1 MAFGISQS
9 VRSRAVQVCTPSLFH
24 QATRSSRVKD
34 VCAQIEDALE
44 RKRRGEI
51 SQEDYDT
58 MKTRLKSQLPILTP
72 HATFRNGRRLNADA
86 IPSGLSIYDKDH
98 IPDPRG
104 YWEEKRKELRVK
116 NPTVLE
122 RILLVHVTPS
132 LEGLRLVF
140 IIPDGMDLAR
150 AQRWMSEQLEDAE
163 YDVCVKDLARPSF
176 IVPEDYILY
185 INEAE
190 LFKDRANLPQ
200 ISQMNTDSFS
210 GKMSHTDLTDGSSQ
224 AKNAPSQVNTKH
236 YTLNINKNDNRLSG
250 DGGNPALPAGT
261 AIQPAQP
268 GDSHDSDAHHLS
280 DTGEHQSN
288 SKEVKSEERRVV
300 GSEERR
306 VKSEESNGS
315 AAMSEQAEQSTAG
328 QAEQTEQSTAGQAEQ
343 AIKEDLNQGGLHRT
357 NDRNFRASE
366 SNDKL
371 AYLLPSAAENHLDNS
386 VASEKTGEGFDAP
399 PTLERSGTEHRGGAV
414 TSPSLLRSEGDWGSE
429 VEPSLA
435 KEGRGGLKTS
445 SEQGEE
451 SEERRE
457 KLEETS
463 SKDSTTQQAV
473 EGVRGEAFP
482 SEYDGIPYDDLVSK
496 LVELLGGEPQH
507 GSRNSFIFTLSCYLR
522 YLCDDNRDW
531 IKAVIPTFGE
541 EKSRAFAT
549 VDSAC
554 NRKQANRMPSIVR
567 KAVSLCQDEQAR
579 GRAANYD
586 TDDFGDIANPDSYFY
601 RIHEMPQKLPKLIKL
616 LISKT
621 PKIYQ
626 PAVAQAV
633 FPPLGAHLCDTRFR
647 YIDNVEHEATLM
659 NILCAPTGSGKESI
673 TQPINHIMADIRLR
687 DAEQRARERAWKDE
701 CNSKGANKDRRDR
714 PEGLVIQEVNI
725 DMTNPA
731 FVLRMK
737 EAENHFLYAKVNELN
752 LFDAL
757 KGKTNQHFRIME
769 LAFDLGNY
777 GQDRVGVQSVT
788 ETVKVR
794 FNWNACC
801 TPKKCR
807 DYFRRV
813 VTDGP
818 ISRISFATIE
828 RRPCGS
834 AMPIYG
840 TYDAAFDEELKPYID
855 NLLKARGLVDCPQA
869 LRLAKK
875 LVEENAEFARLS
887 QNYVFENLS
896 FRANVIA
903 YLKACVL
910 YVANGMKWEKAI
922 EDFIRWSERYD
933 LWCKL
938 KLFGQM
944 IYDADGEQEKVSRTA
959 PNGPKN
965 LLTLL
970 PEEFT
975 MEDYMKVRR
984 AEGFDNDDL
993 KRIKGALKQWVFRG
1007 YVVKIESA
1015 EDGAEDGKSCDGYSY
1030 SSIFRKLNF
1039 LKH

>member
-9 VRSRAVQVCTPSLFH
+9 VRSREVQVCTPELFH
-24 QATRSSRVKD
+24 QATKSSRVKD
-34 VCAQIEDALE
+34 VCAQIEDVLE

-51 SQEDYDT
+51 GQEDYDT

-98 IPDPRG
+98 IADPTG
-104 YWEEKRKELRVK
+104 WWKAKSEELRVK
-116 NPTVLE
+116 NPQVLA

-140 IIPDGMDLAR
+140 VMPEGMNLAE
-150 AQRWMSEQLEDAE
+150 AQKWMSQQLGDEE

-176 IVPEDYILY
+176 IVPEEYILF
-185 INEAE
+185 IDEARLFAEVETPSDADDAAPHANTHENTNHNTNENE
-190 LFKDRANLPQ
+190 
-200 ISQMNTDSFS
+200 
-210 GKMSHTDLTDGSSQ
+210 
-224 AKNAPSQVNTKH
+224 
-236 YTLNINKNDNRLSG
+236 NKTEKEHRPESDNS
-250 DGGNPALPAGT
+250 PAALPAGT
-261 AIQPAQP
+261 AVEYAQ
-268 GDSHDSDAHHLS
+268 SANHDRADDHHI
-280 DTGEHQSN
+280 G
-288 SKEVKSEERRVV
+288 
-300 GSEERR
+300 
-306 VKSEESNGS
+306 
-315 AAMSEQAEQSTAG
+315 
-328 QAEQTEQSTAGQAEQ
+328 
-343 AIKEDLNQGGLHRT
+343 
-357 NDRNFRASE
+357 
-366 SNDKL
+366 
-371 AYLLPSAAENHLDNS
+371 NHGVDQDH
-386 VASEKTGEGFDAP
+386 G
-399 PTLERSGTEHRGGAV
+399 
-414 TSPSLLRSEGDWGSE
+414 
-429 VEPSLA
+429 
-435 KEGRGGLKTS
+435 
-445 SEQGEE
+445 GEE
-451 SEERRE
+451 
-457 KLEETS
+457 K
-463 SKDSTTQQAV
+463 QQDFAQ
-473 EGVRGEAFP
+473 
-482 SEYDGIPYDDLVSK
+482 EYDGISYEAITSK

-522 YLCDDNRDW
+522 YLCDDNATW
-531 IKAVIPTFGE
+531 IKQVIPTFGE
-541 EKSRAFAT
+541 EKKRAFTT

-554 NRKQANRMPSIVR
+554 QRKQSHRMPMIVR
-567 KAVSLCQDEQAR
+567 KAISLCQQEQAR
-579 GRAANYD
+579 GKAEDYD
-586 TDDFGDIANPDSYFY
+586 ADEFGDILNPDSYFY
-601 RIHEMPQKLPKLIKL
+601 RIHEMPQKLPRLIRL
-616 LISKT
+616 LVSKT
-621 PKIYQ
+621 PAIYQ
-626 PAVAQAV
+626 PAVSQAV
-633 FPPLGAHLCDTRFR
+633 FPALASHLCDTRFR
-647 YIDNVEHEATLM
+647 YVDNVEHEATLM

-673 TQPINHIMADIRLR
+673 TQPINRIMADIRAR
-687 DAEQRARERAWKDE
+687 DAQQRERERAWKDE
-701 CNSKGANKDRRDR
+701 CNRKGSNKDKRER

-737 EAENHFLYAKVNELN
+737 EAERHFLYAKVNELN

-818 ISRISFATIE
+818 VSRISFATIE

-834 AMPIYG
+834 EIPVYG
-840 TYDAAFDEELKPYID
+840 SYDASFDEELKPYID

-869 LRLAKK
+869 LKLARK
-875 LVEENAEFARLS
+875 LMEENAEFARLS

-910 YVANGMKWEKAI
+910 YVANGMKWEKSI
-922 EDFIRWSERYD
+922 EDFVRWSERYD

-944 IYDADGEQEKVSRTA
+944 IYDADGEQDKVSRTA

-965 LLTLL
+965 LLSLL
-970 PEEFT
+970 PDEFT
-975 MEDYMKVRR
+975 MDDYVKVRR
-984 AEGFDNDDL
+984 AQGFDNDNAR
-993 KRIKGALKQWVFRG
+993 RIRDAIHQWVHRG
-1007 YVVKIESA
+1007 YVAKVE
-1015 EDGAEDGKSCDGYSY
+1015 GADTDTDSP
-1030 SSIFRKLNF
+1030 IFRKV
-1039 LKH
+1039 KG

>member
-9 VRSRAVQVCTPSLFH
+9 VRSREVQVCTPELFH
-24 QATRSSRVKD
+24 QAAGSSRVKD

-51 SQEDYDT
+51 GQEDYDT

-98 IPDPRG
+98 IPNPKG
-104 YWEEKRKELRVK
+104 YWEVKSEELSVK
-116 NPTVLE
+116 NPSALE

-140 IIPDGMDLAR
+140 TIPDGMDLAQ
-150 AQRWMSEQLEDAE
+150 AQKWMSQQLDDEE

-176 IVPEDYILY
+176 IVPEEYILF
-185 INEAE
+185 INESE
-190 LFKDRANLPQ
+190 LF
-200 ISQMNTDSFS
+200 
-210 GKMSHTDLTDGSSQ
+210 G
-224 AKNAPSQVNTKH
+224 
-236 YTLNINKNDNRLSG
+236 
-250 DGGNPALPAGT
+250 
-261 AIQPAQP
+261 
-268 GDSHDSDAHHLS
+268 
-280 DTGEHQSN
+280 
-288 SKEVKSEERRVV
+288 VKSEERRVKNSNV
-300 GSEERR
+300 SAPQLNNQHLIDNNQNNKGNDETNRLSGNGGNPAVSPGSPAEHAQPADTNH
-306 VKSEESNGS
+306 SDDNHIGDNG
-315 AAMSEQAEQSTAG
+315 G
-328 QAEQTEQSTAGQAEQ
+328 
-343 AIKEDLNQGGLHRT
+343 NQGNGGMET
-357 NDRNFRASE
+357 EKNF
-366 SNDKL
+366 
-371 AYLLPSAAENHLDNS
+371 PM
-386 VASEKTGEGFDAP
+386 
-399 PTLERSGTEHRGGAV
+399 
-414 TSPSLLRSEGDWGSE
+414 
-429 VEPSLA
+429 
-435 KEGRGGLKTS
+435 
-445 SEQGEE
+445 
-451 SEERRE
+451 
-457 KLEETS
+457 
-463 SKDSTTQQAV
+463 
-473 EGVRGEAFP
+473 
-482 SEYDGIPYDDLVSK
+482 EYDGIPYSSITSK

-531 IKAVIPTFGE
+531 IKAILPTFGE
-541 EKSRAFAT
+541 EQKRAFTT

-554 NRKQANRMPSIVR
+554 QRKQSHRMPMIVR
-567 KAVSLCQDEQAR
+567 KAISLCQEERAR
-579 GRAANYD
+579 GKAADYD
-586 TDDFGDIANPDSYFY
+586 ADEFGDILNPDSYFY
-601 RIHEMPQKLPKLIKL
+601 RIHEMPQKLPRLIRL
-616 LISKT
+616 LVSKT
-621 PKIYQ
+621 PAIYQ
-626 PAVAQAV
+626 PAVSQAV
-633 FPPLGAHLCDTRFR
+633 FPALASHLCDTRFR
-647 YIDNVEHEATLM
+647 YVDNVEHEATLM

-673 TQPINHIMADIRLR
+673 TQPINRIMADIRAR
-687 DAEQRARERAWKDE
+687 DAEQRERERAWKDE
-701 CNSKGANKDRRDR
+701 CNRKGSNKDKRER

-737 EAENHFLYAKVNELN
+737 EAERHFLYAKVNELN

-818 ISRISFATIE
+818 VSRISFATIE

-834 AMPIYG
+834 EIPVYG
-840 TYDAAFDEELKPYID
+840 SYDAAFDEELKPFID

-869 LRLAKK
+869 LRLARK
-875 LVEENAEFARLS
+875 LMEENAEFARLS

-910 YVANGMKWEKAI
+910 YVANGMKWEKPI
-922 EDFIRWSERYD
+922 EDFVRWSERYD

-944 IYDADGEQEKVSRTA
+944 IYDADGEQDKVSRTA

-965 LLTLL
+965 LLSLL
-970 PEEFT
+970 PDEFT
-975 MEDYMKVRR
+975 IDDYVKVRR
-984 AEGFDNDDL
+984 AQGFDNDNA
-993 KRIKGALKQWVFRG
+993 KRIRDAIHQWVHRG
-1007 YVVKIESA
+1007 YVAKVE
-1015 EDGAEDGKSCDGYSY
+1015 GADTDTDSP
-1030 SSIFRKLNF
+1030 IFRKVKF
-1039 LKH
+1039 LKG

>member
-1 MAFGISQS
+1 MTFGISQS
-9 VRSRAVQVCTPSLFH
+9 VRSREVQVCTPELFH
-24 QATRSSRVKD
+24 QAAGSSRVKD

-51 SQEDYDT
+51 GQEDYDT

-86 IPSGLSIYDKDH
+86 VPSGLSIYDKDH
-98 IPDPRG
+98 IADPTG
-104 YWEEKRKELRVK
+104 WWKAKSEELRVK
-116 NPTVLE
+116 NPQVLA

-140 IIPDGMDLAR
+140 VMPEGMNLAE
-150 AQRWMSEQLEDAE
+150 AQKWMSQQLGDEE

-176 IVPEDYILY
+176 IVPEDYILF
-185 INEAE
+185 IDEARLFAQVETPSEADDAVPHANTHENTNPNTNENPNE
-190 LFKDRANLPQ
+190 NENKTEKEHRPEG
-200 ISQMNTDSFS
+200 DS
-210 GKMSHTDLTDGSSQ
+210 G
-224 AKNAPSQVNTKH
+224 AA
-236 YTLNINKNDNRLSG
+236 
-250 DGGNPALPAGT
+250 ALPDSAAAEHAQSAGDDC
-261 AIQPAQP
+261 A
-268 GDSHDSDAHHLS
+268 DDHHL
-280 DTGEHQSN
+280 G
-288 SKEVKSEERRVV
+288 
-300 GSEERR
+300 
-306 VKSEESNGS
+306 
-315 AAMSEQAEQSTAG
+315 
-328 QAEQTEQSTAGQAEQ
+328 
-343 AIKEDLNQGGLHRT
+343 
-357 NDRNFRASE
+357 
-366 SNDKL
+366 
-371 AYLLPSAAENHLDNS
+371 NHGVDQDH
-386 VASEKTGEGFDAP
+386 G
-399 PTLERSGTEHRGGAV
+399 
-414 TSPSLLRSEGDWGSE
+414 
-429 VEPSLA
+429 
-435 KEGRGGLKTS
+435 
-445 SEQGEE
+445 GEE
-451 SEERRE
+451 KRQ
-457 KLEETS
+457 
-463 SKDSTTQQAV
+463 DFAQ
-473 EGVRGEAFP
+473 
-482 SEYDGIPYDDLVSK
+482 EYDGISYEAITSK

-522 YLCDDNRDW
+522 YLCDDNATW
-531 IKAVIPTFGE
+531 IKQVIPTFGE
-541 EKSRAFAT
+541 EKKRAFTT

-554 NRKQANRMPSIVR
+554 QRKQSHRMPMIVR
-567 KAVSLCQDEQAR
+567 KAISLCQEERAR
-579 GRAANYD
+579 GKAADYD
-586 TDDFGDIANPDSYFY
+586 ADEFGDILNPDSYFY
-601 RIHEMPQKLPKLIKL
+601 RIHEMPQKLPRLIRL
-616 LISKT
+616 LVSKT
-621 PKIYQ
+621 PAIYQ
-626 PAVAQAV
+626 PAVSQAV
-633 FPPLGAHLCDTRFR
+633 FPALASHLCDTRFR

-673 TQPINHIMADIRLR
+673 TQPINRIMADIRER
-687 DAEQRARERAWKDE
+687 DAQQRERERAWKDE
-701 CNSKGANKDRRDR
+701 CNRKGSNKDKRER

-737 EAENHFLYAKVNELN
+737 EAERHFLYAKVNELN

-818 ISRISFATIE
+818 VSRISFATIE

-834 AMPIYG
+834 EIPVYG
-840 TYDAAFDEELKPYID
+840 SYDAAFDEELKPYID

-869 LRLAKK
+869 LRLARK
-875 LVEENAEFARLS
+875 LMEENAEFARLS

-910 YVANGMKWEKAI
+910 YVANGMKWEKSI
-922 EDFIRWSERYD
+922 EDFVRWSERYD

-944 IYDADGEQEKVSRTA
+944 IYDADGEQDKVSRTA

-965 LLTLL
+965 LLSLL
-970 PEEFT
+970 PDEFT
-975 MEDYMKVRR
+975 VDDYVKVRR
-984 AEGFDNDDL
+984 AQGFDNDNAR
-993 KRIKGALKQWVFRG
+993 RIRDAIHQWVHRG
-1007 YVVKIESA
+1007 YVAKVE
-1015 EDGAEDGKSCDGYSY
+1015 GADTDTDSP
-1030 SSIFRKLNF
+1030 IFRKV
-1039 LKH
+1039 KG

>member
-9 VRSRAVQVCTPSLFH
+9 VRSREVQVCTPELFH
-24 QATRSSRVKD
+24 QAAGSSRVKD

-51 SQEDYDT
+51 GQEDYDT

-98 IPDPRG
+98 IPNPKG
-104 YWEEKRKELRVK
+104 YWEVKSEELRVK
-116 NPTVLE
+116 NPSALE

-140 IIPDGMDLAR
+140 TIPDGMDLAQ
-150 AQRWMSEQLEDAE
+150 AQKWMSQQLGDEE

-176 IVPEDYILY
+176 IVPEDYILF
-185 INEAE
+185 INEAR
-190 LFKDRANLPQ
+190 LFAEVETPSDADDAAPHANTHE
-200 ISQMNTDSFS
+200 NTNHNTNENENKTEKEHRPESDN
-210 GKMSHTDLTDGSSQ
+210 SS
-224 AKNAPSQVNTKH
+224 A
-236 YTLNINKNDNRLSG
+236 
-250 DGGNPALPAGT
+250 ALPAGT
-261 AIQPAQP
+261 AAEHAQ
-268 GDSHDSDAHHLS
+268 SANHDCADDHHIGNHGV
-280 DTGEHQSN
+280 DQDHGG
-288 SKEVKSEERRVV
+288 EERRQDF
-300 GSEERR
+300 
-306 VKSEESNGS
+306 
-315 AAMSEQAEQSTAG
+315 AQ
-328 QAEQTEQSTAGQAEQ
+328 
-343 AIKEDLNQGGLHRT
+343 
-357 NDRNFRASE
+357 
-366 SNDKL
+366 
-371 AYLLPSAAENHLDNS
+371 
-386 VASEKTGEGFDAP
+386 
-399 PTLERSGTEHRGGAV
+399 
-414 TSPSLLRSEGDWGSE
+414 
-429 VEPSLA
+429 
-435 KEGRGGLKTS
+435 
-445 SEQGEE
+445 
-451 SEERRE
+451 
-457 KLEETS
+457 
-463 SKDSTTQQAV
+463 
-473 EGVRGEAFP
+473 
-482 SEYDGIPYDDLVSK
+482 EYDGIPYEAITSK

-522 YLCDDNRDW
+522 YLCDDNATW
-531 IKAVIPTFGE
+531 IKQVIPTFGE
-541 EKSRAFAT
+541 EQKRAFTT

-554 NRKQANRMPSIVR
+554 QRKQSHRMPMIVR
-567 KAVSLCQDEQAR
+567 KAISLCQQEQAR
-579 GRAANYD
+579 GKAEDYD
-586 TDDFGDIANPDSYFY
+586 ADEFGDILNPDSYFY
-601 RIHEMPQKLPKLIKL
+601 RIHEMPQKLPRLIRL
-616 LISKT
+616 LVSKT
-621 PKIYQ
+621 PAIYQ
-626 PAVAQAV
+626 PAVSQAV
-633 FPPLGAHLCDTRFR
+633 FPALASHLCDTRFR
-647 YIDNVEHEATLM
+647 YVDNVEHEATLM

-673 TQPINHIMADIRLR
+673 TQPINRIMADIRAR
-687 DAEQRARERAWKDE
+687 DAQQRERERAWKDE
-701 CNSKGANKDRRDR
+701 CNRKGSNKDKRER

-737 EAENHFLYAKVNELN
+737 EAERHFLYAKVNELN

-818 ISRISFATIE
+818 VSRISFATIE

-834 AMPIYG
+834 EIPVYG
-840 TYDAAFDEELKPYID
+840 TYDAAFDEELKPFID

-869 LRLAKK
+869 LRLARK
-875 LVEENAEFARLS
+875 LMEENAEFARLS

-910 YVANGMKWEKAI
+910 YVANGMKWEKPI
-922 EDFIRWSERYD
+922 EDFVRWSERND

-944 IYDADGEQEKVSRTA
+944 IYDADGEQDKMSRTA

-965 LLTLL
+965 LLSLL
-970 PEEFT
+970 PDEFT
-975 MEDYMKVRR
+975 VDDYVKVRR
-984 AEGFDNDDL
+984 AQGFDNDNA
-993 KRIKGALKQWVFRG
+993 KRIRDAIHQWVHRG
-1007 YVVKIESA
+1007 YVAKVE
-1015 EDGAEDGKSCDGYSY
+1015 GADADTDSP
-1030 SSIFRKLNF
+1030 IFRKV
-1039 LKH
+1039 KG

>member
-9 VRSRAVQVCTPSLFH
+9 VRSREVQVCTPELFH
-24 QATRSSRVKD
+24 QATKSSRVKD

-51 SQEDYDT
+51 GQEDYDT

-98 IPDPRG
+98 IADPTG
-104 YWEEKRKELRVK
+104 WWKAKSEELRVK
-116 NPTVLE
+116 NPQVLA

-140 IIPDGMDLAR
+140 VMPEGMNLAE
-150 AQRWMSEQLEDAE
+150 AQKWMSLQLGDEE

-176 IVPEDYILY
+176 IVPEEYILF
-185 INEAE
+185 IDEAR
-190 LFKDRANLPQ
+190 LFAPLR
-200 ISQMNTDSFS
+200 SSS
-210 GKMSHTDLTDGSSQ
+210 GMDERGSNGDAASQ
-224 AKNAPSQVNTKH
+224 ANTSV
-236 YTLNINKNDNRLSG
+236 NINPNPKLNEHESEHDPKPQVSTNQEHRPESDNS
-250 DGGNPALPAGT
+250 PAALPAGT
-261 AIQPAQP
+261 AVEYAQ
-268 GDSHDSDAHHLS
+268 SANHDRADDHHL
-280 DTGEHQSN
+280 G
-288 SKEVKSEERRVV
+288 
-300 GSEERR
+300 
-306 VKSEESNGS
+306 
-315 AAMSEQAEQSTAG
+315 
-328 QAEQTEQSTAGQAEQ
+328 
-343 AIKEDLNQGGLHRT
+343 
-357 NDRNFRASE
+357 
-366 SNDKL
+366 
-371 AYLLPSAAENHLDNS
+371 NHGVDQDH
-386 VASEKTGEGFDAP
+386 G
-399 PTLERSGTEHRGGAV
+399 
-414 TSPSLLRSEGDWGSE
+414 
-429 VEPSLA
+429 
-435 KEGRGGLKTS
+435 
-445 SEQGEE
+445 GEE
-451 SEERRE
+451 
-457 KLEETS
+457 K
-463 SKDSTTQQAV
+463 QQDFAQ
-473 EGVRGEAFP
+473 
-482 SEYDGIPYDDLVSK
+482 EYDGISYEAITSK

-522 YLCDDNRDW
+522 YLCDDNATW
-531 IKAVIPTFGE
+531 IKQVIPTFGE
-541 EKSRAFAT
+541 EKKRAFTT

-554 NRKQANRMPSIVR
+554 QRKQSHRMPMIVR
-567 KAVSLCQDEQAR
+567 KAISLCQQEQAR
-579 GRAANYD
+579 GKAADYD
-586 TDDFGDIANPDSYFY
+586 ADEFGDIQNPDSYFY
-601 RIHEMPQKLPKLIKL
+601 RIHEMPQKLPRLIRL
-616 LISKT
+616 LVSKT
-621 PKIYQ
+621 PAIYQ
-626 PAVAQAV
+626 PAVSQAV
-633 FPPLGAHLCDTRFR
+633 FPALASHLCDTRFR

-673 TQPINHIMADIRLR
+673 TQPINRIMADIRAR
-687 DAEQRARERAWKDE
+687 DAEQRERERAWKDE
-701 CNSKGANKDRRDR
+701 CNRKGSNKDKRER

-737 EAENHFLYAKVNELN
+737 EAERHFLYAKVNELN

-818 ISRISFATIE
+818 VSRISFATIE

-834 AMPIYG
+834 EIPVYG
-840 TYDAAFDEELKPYID
+840 SYDAAFDEELKPYID

-869 LRLAKK
+869 LRLARK
-875 LVEENAEFARLS
+875 LMEENAEFARLS

-910 YVANGMKWEKAI
+910 YVANGMKWEKSI
-922 EDFIRWSERYD
+922 EDFVRWSERYD

-944 IYDADGEQEKVSRTA
+944 IYDADVEQDKVSRTA

-965 LLTLL
+965 LLSLL
-970 PEEFT
+970 PDEFT
-975 MEDYMKVRR
+975 MDDYVKVRR
-984 AEGFDNDDL
+984 AQGFDNDSAR
-993 KRIKGALKQWVFRG
+993 RIRDAIHQWVHRG
-1007 YVVKIESA
+1007 YVAKVE
-1015 EDGAEDGKSCDGYSY
+1015 GADTDTDSP
-1030 SSIFRKLNF
+1030 IFRKV
-1039 LKH
+1039 KG

>member
-9 VRSRAVQVCTPSLFH
+9 VRSREVQVCTPELFH
-24 QATRSSRVKD
+24 QAAGSSRVKD

-51 SQEDYDT
+51 GQEDYDT

-98 IPDPRG
+98 IPNPKG
-104 YWEEKRKELRVK
+104 YWEVKSEELRVK
-116 NPTVLE
+116 NPQVLA

-140 IIPDGMDLAR
+140 TIPDGMDLAQ
-150 AQRWMSEQLEDAE
+150 AQKWMSQQLGDEE

-176 IVPEDYILY
+176 IVPEEYILF
-185 INEAE
+185 INESE
-190 LFKDRANLPQ
+190 LFGVKSEELRVKNSNVSAPQ
-200 ISQMNTDSFS
+200 
-210 GKMSHTDLTDGSSQ
+210 
-224 AKNAPSQVNTKH
+224 
-236 YTLNINKNDNRLSG
+236 LNNQHLIDNNQNNKGNDETNRLSG
-250 DGGNPALPAGT
+250 NGGNPAVSPGSPAEH
-261 AIQPAQP
+261 AQPADTNHSDDNHI
-268 GDSHDSDAHHLS
+268 GD
-280 DTGEHQSN
+280 
-288 SKEVKSEERRVV
+288 
-300 GSEERR
+300 
-306 VKSEESNGS
+306 NG
-315 AAMSEQAEQSTAG
+315 G
-328 QAEQTEQSTAGQAEQ
+328 
-343 AIKEDLNQGGLHRT
+343 NQGNGGMET
-357 NDRNFRASE
+357 GKNF
-366 SNDKL
+366 
-371 AYLLPSAAENHLDNS
+371 PM
-386 VASEKTGEGFDAP
+386 
-399 PTLERSGTEHRGGAV
+399 
-414 TSPSLLRSEGDWGSE
+414 
-429 VEPSLA
+429 
-435 KEGRGGLKTS
+435 
-445 SEQGEE
+445 
-451 SEERRE
+451 
-457 KLEETS
+457 
-463 SKDSTTQQAV
+463 
-473 EGVRGEAFP
+473 
-482 SEYDGIPYDDLVSK
+482 EYDGIPYSSITSK

-531 IKAVIPTFGE
+531 IKAILPTFGE
-541 EKSRAFAT
+541 EKKRAFTT

-554 NRKQANRMPSIVR
+554 QRKQSHRMPMIVR
-567 KAVSLCQDEQAR
+567 KAISLCQQEQAR
-579 GRAANYD
+579 GKAADYD
-586 TDDFGDIANPDSYFY
+586 ADEFGDILNPDSYFY
-601 RIHEMPQKLPKLIKL
+601 RIHEMPQKLPRLIRL
-616 LISKT
+616 LVSKT
-621 PKIYQ
+621 PVIYQ
-626 PAVAQAV
+626 PAVSQAV
-633 FPPLGAHLCDTRFR
+633 FPALASHLCDTRFR
-647 YIDNVEHEATLM
+647 YVDNVEHEATLM

-673 TQPINHIMADIRLR
+673 TQPINRIIADIRER
-687 DAEQRARERAWKDE
+687 DAQQRERERAWKDE
-701 CNSKGANKDRRDR
+701 CNRKGSNKDKRER

-737 EAENHFLYAKVNELN
+737 EAERHFLYAKVNELN

-818 ISRISFATIE
+818 VSRISFATIE

-834 AMPIYG
+834 EIPVYG
-840 TYDAAFDEELKPYID
+840 SYDASFDEELKPYID

-869 LRLAKK
+869 LKLARK
-875 LVEENAEFARLS
+875 LMEENAEFARLS

-910 YVANGMKWEKAI
+910 YVANGMKWEKSI
-922 EDFIRWSERYD
+922 EDFVRWSERYD

-944 IYDADGEQEKVSRTA
+944 IYDADGEQDKVSRTA

-965 LLTLL
+965 LLSLL
-970 PEEFT
+970 PDEFT
-975 MEDYMKVRR
+975 MDDYVKVRR
-984 AEGFDNDDL
+984 AQGFDNDNA
-993 KRIKGALKQWVFRG
+993 KRIRDAIHQWVHRG
-1007 YVVKIESA
+1007 YVAKVE
-1015 EDGAEDGKSCDGYSY
+1015 GADTDTDSP
-1030 SSIFRKLNF
+1030 IFRKV
-1039 LKH
+1039 KG

>member
-1 MAFGISQS
+1 MTFGISQS
-9 VRSRAVQVCTPSLFH
+9 VRSREVQVCTPELFH
-24 QATRSSRVKD
+24 QATKSSRVKD

-51 SQEDYDT
+51 GQEDYDT

-98 IPDPRG
+98 IADPRG
-104 YWEEKRKELRVK
+104 WWKAKSEELRVK
-116 NPTVLE
+116 NPQVLA

-140 IIPDGMDLAR
+140 VMPEGLNLAE
-150 AQRWMSEQLEDAE
+150 AQKWMSQQLGDEE

-176 IVPEDYILY
+176 IVPEEYILF
-185 INEAE
+185 IDEARLFAEVETPSDADDAAPHANTHENTNHNTNENPNE
-190 LFKDRANLPQ
+190 NENKTEKEHRPESDN
-200 ISQMNTDSFS
+200 
-210 GKMSHTDLTDGSSQ
+210 SS
-224 AKNAPSQVNTKH
+224 A
-236 YTLNINKNDNRLSG
+236 
-250 DGGNPALPAGT
+250 ALPAG
-261 AIQPAQP
+261 PAVEYAQ
-268 GDSHDSDAHHLS
+268 SANHDRADDHHL
-280 DTGEHQSN
+280 G
-288 SKEVKSEERRVV
+288 
-300 GSEERR
+300 
-306 VKSEESNGS
+306 
-315 AAMSEQAEQSTAG
+315 
-328 QAEQTEQSTAGQAEQ
+328 
-343 AIKEDLNQGGLHRT
+343 
-357 NDRNFRASE
+357 
-366 SNDKL
+366 
-371 AYLLPSAAENHLDNS
+371 NHGVDQDH
-386 VASEKTGEGFDAP
+386 G
-399 PTLERSGTEHRGGAV
+399 
-414 TSPSLLRSEGDWGSE
+414 
-429 VEPSLA
+429 
-435 KEGRGGLKTS
+435 
-445 SEQGEE
+445 GEE
-451 SEERRE
+451 
-457 KLEETS
+457 K
-463 SKDSTTQQAV
+463 QQDFAQ
-473 EGVRGEAFP
+473 
-482 SEYDGIPYDDLVSK
+482 EYDGIAYSTITSK

-522 YLCDDNRDW
+522 YLCDDNATW
-531 IKAVIPTFGE
+531 IKQVIPTFGE
-541 EKSRAFAT
+541 EKKRAFTT

-554 NRKQANRMPSIVR
+554 QRKQSHRMPMIVR
-567 KAVSLCQDEQAR
+567 KAISLCQQEQAR
-579 GRAANYD
+579 GKAEDYD
-586 TDDFGDIANPDSYFY
+586 ADEFGDILNPDSYFY
-601 RIHEMPQKLPKLIKL
+601 RIHEMPQKLPRLIRL
-616 LISKT
+616 LVSKT
-621 PKIYQ
+621 PAIYQ
-626 PAVAQAV
+626 PAVSQAV
-633 FPPLGAHLCDTRFR
+633 FPALASHLCDTRFR

-673 TQPINHIMADIRLR
+673 TQPINRIMADIRAR
-687 DAEQRARERAWKDE
+687 DAQQRERERAWKDE
-701 CNSKGANKDRRDR
+701 CNRKGSNKDKRER

-737 EAENHFLYAKVNELN
+737 EAERHFLYAKVNELN

-818 ISRISFATIE
+818 VSRISFATIE

-834 AMPIYG
+834 EIPVYG
-840 TYDAAFDEELKPYID
+840 SYDASFDEELKPYID

-869 LRLAKK
+869 LKLARK
-875 LVEENAEFARLS
+875 LMEENAEFARLS

-910 YVANGMKWEKAI
+910 YVANGMKWEKSI
-922 EDFIRWSERYD
+922 EDFVRWSERYD

-944 IYDADGEQEKVSRTA
+944 IYDADGEQDKVSRTA

-965 LLTLL
+965 LLSLL
-970 PEEFT
+970 PDEFT
-975 MEDYMKVRR
+975 MDDYVKVRR
-984 AEGFDNDDL
+984 AQGFDNDNAR
-993 KRIKGALKQWVFRG
+993 RIRDAIHQWVHRG
-1007 YVVKIESA
+1007 YVAKVE
-1015 EDGAEDGKSCDGYSY
+1015 GADTDTDSP
-1030 SSIFRKLNF
+1030 IFRKVKF
-1039 LKH
+1039 LKG

>member
-9 VRSRAVQVCTPSLFH
+9 VRSREVQVCTPELFH
-24 QATRSSRVKD
+24 QATKSSRVKD

-51 SQEDYDT
+51 GQEDYDT

-98 IPDPRG
+98 IADPTG
-104 YWEEKRKELRVK
+104 WWKAKSEELRVK
-116 NPTVLE
+116 NPQVLA

-140 IIPDGMDLAR
+140 VMPEGMNLAE
-150 AQRWMSEQLEDAE
+150 AQKWMSQQLGDEE

-176 IVPEDYILY
+176 IVPEDYILF
-185 INEAE
+185 IDEARLFAEVETPSDADDAAPHANTHENTNHNTNENPNE
-190 LFKDRANLPQ
+190 NENKTEKEHRPESDN
-200 ISQMNTDSFS
+200 
-210 GKMSHTDLTDGSSQ
+210 SS
-224 AKNAPSQVNTKH
+224 A
-236 YTLNINKNDNRLSG
+236 
-250 DGGNPALPAGT
+250 ALPAG
-261 AIQPAQP
+261 PAVEYAQ
-268 GDSHDSDAHHLS
+268 SANHDRADDHHI
-280 DTGEHQSN
+280 G
-288 SKEVKSEERRVV
+288 
-300 GSEERR
+300 
-306 VKSEESNGS
+306 
-315 AAMSEQAEQSTAG
+315 
-328 QAEQTEQSTAGQAEQ
+328 
-343 AIKEDLNQGGLHRT
+343 
-357 NDRNFRASE
+357 
-366 SNDKL
+366 
-371 AYLLPSAAENHLDNS
+371 NHGVDQDH
-386 VASEKTGEGFDAP
+386 G
-399 PTLERSGTEHRGGAV
+399 
-414 TSPSLLRSEGDWGSE
+414 
-429 VEPSLA
+429 
-435 KEGRGGLKTS
+435 
-445 SEQGEE
+445 GEE
-451 SEERRE
+451 
-457 KLEETS
+457 K
-463 SKDSTTQQAV
+463 QQDFAQ
-473 EGVRGEAFP
+473 
-482 SEYDGIPYDDLVSK
+482 EYDGISYEAITSK

-522 YLCDDNRDW
+522 YLCDDNATW
-531 IKAVIPTFGE
+531 IKQVIPTFGE
-541 EKSRAFAT
+541 EKKRAFTT

-554 NRKQANRMPSIVR
+554 QRKQSHRMPMIVR
-567 KAVSLCQDEQAR
+567 KAISLCQEERAR
-579 GRAANYD
+579 GKAADYD
-586 TDDFGDIANPDSYFY
+586 ADEFGDILNPDSYFY
-601 RIHEMPQKLPKLIKL
+601 RIHEMPQKLPRLIRL
-616 LISKT
+616 LVSKT
-621 PKIYQ
+621 PAIYQ
-626 PAVAQAV
+626 PAVSQAV
-633 FPPLGAHLCDTRFR
+633 FPALASHLCDTRFR

-673 TQPINHIMADIRLR
+673 TQPINRIMADIRAR
-687 DAEQRARERAWKDE
+687 DAQQRERERAWKDE
-701 CNSKGANKDRRDR
+701 CNRKGSNKDKRER

-737 EAENHFLYAKVNELN
+737 EAERHFLYAKVNELN

-818 ISRISFATIE
+818 VSRISFATIE

-834 AMPIYG
+834 EIPVYG
-840 TYDAAFDEELKPYID
+840 SYDAAFDEELKPYID

-869 LRLAKK
+869 LRLARK
-875 LVEENAEFARLS
+875 LMEENAEFARLS

-910 YVANGMKWEKAI
+910 YVANGMKWEKSI
-922 EDFIRWSERYD
+922 EDFVRWSERYD

-944 IYDADGEQEKVSRTA
+944 IYDADGEQDKVSRTA

-965 LLTLL
+965 LLSLL
-970 PEEFT
+970 PDEFT
-975 MEDYMKVRR
+975 MDDYVKVRR
-984 AEGFDNDDL
+984 AQGFDNDNAR
-993 KRIKGALKQWVFRG
+993 RIRDAIHQWVHRG
-1007 YVVKIESA
+1007 YVAKVE
-1015 EDGAEDGKSCDGYSY
+1015 GADTDTDSP
-1030 SSIFRKLNF
+1030 IFRKVKF
-1039 LKH
+1039 LKG

>member
-9 VRSRAVQVCTPSLFH
+9 VRSREVQVCTPELFH
-24 QATRSSRVKD
+24 QATKSSRVKD

-51 SQEDYDT
+51 GQEDYDT

-98 IPDPRG
+98 IPNPKG
-104 YWEEKRKELRVK
+104 YWEVKSEELRVK
-116 NPTVLE
+116 NPQVLA

-140 IIPDGMDLAR
+140 VMPEGMNLAE
-150 AQRWMSEQLEDAE
+150 AQKWMSQQLGDEE

-176 IVPEDYILY
+176 IVPEEYILF
-185 INEAE
+185 IDEAR
-190 LFKDRANLPQ
+190 LFAPLL
-200 ISQMNTDSFS
+200 SSS
-210 GKMSHTDLTDGSSQ
+210 GMEERSSNGDAASQ
-224 AKNAPSQVNTKH
+224 ANTSV
-236 YTLNINKNDNRLSG
+236 NINPNPKLNEHESEHDPKPQVSTNQEHRPESDNSSA
-250 DGGNPALPAGT
+250 ALPAG
-261 AIQPAQP
+261 PAVEHAQ
-268 GDSHDSDAHHLS
+268 SANHDCADDHHL
-280 DTGEHQSN
+280 G
-288 SKEVKSEERRVV
+288 
-300 GSEERR
+300 
-306 VKSEESNGS
+306 
-315 AAMSEQAEQSTAG
+315 
-328 QAEQTEQSTAGQAEQ
+328 
-343 AIKEDLNQGGLHRT
+343 
-357 NDRNFRASE
+357 
-366 SNDKL
+366 
-371 AYLLPSAAENHLDNS
+371 NHGVDQDH
-386 VASEKTGEGFDAP
+386 G
-399 PTLERSGTEHRGGAV
+399 
-414 TSPSLLRSEGDWGSE
+414 
-429 VEPSLA
+429 
-435 KEGRGGLKTS
+435 
-445 SEQGEE
+445 GEE
-451 SEERRE
+451 
-457 KLEETS
+457 K
-463 SKDSTTQQAV
+463 QQDFAQ
-473 EGVRGEAFP
+473 
-482 SEYDGIPYDDLVSK
+482 EYDGISYEAITSK

-522 YLCDDNRDW
+522 YLCDDNATW
-531 IKAVIPTFGE
+531 IKQVIPTFGE
-541 EKSRAFAT
+541 EKKRAFTT

-554 NRKQANRMPSIVR
+554 QRKQSHRMPMIVR
-567 KAVSLCQDEQAR
+567 KAISLCQQELAR
-579 GRAANYD
+579 GKAEDYD
-586 TDDFGDIANPDSYFY
+586 ADEFGDILNPDSYFY
-601 RIHEMPQKLPKLIKL
+601 RIHEMPQKLPRLIRL
-616 LISKT
+616 LVSKT
-621 PKIYQ
+621 PAIYQ
-626 PAVAQAV
+626 PAVSQAV
-633 FPPLGAHLCDTRFR
+633 FPALASHLCDTRFR
-647 YIDNVEHEATLM
+647 YVDNVEHEATLM

-673 TQPINHIMADIRLR
+673 TQPINRIMADIRAR
-687 DAEQRARERAWKDE
+687 DAQQRERERAWKDE
-701 CNSKGANKDRRDR
+701 CNRKGSNKDKRER

-737 EAENHFLYAKVNELN
+737 EAERHFLYAKVNELN

-818 ISRISFATIE
+818 VSRISFATIE

-834 AMPIYG
+834 EIPVYG
-840 TYDAAFDEELKPYID
+840 TYDAAFDEELKPFID

-869 LRLAKK
+869 LRLARK
-875 LVEENAEFARLS
+875 LMEENAEFARLS

-910 YVANGMKWEKAI
+910 YVANGMKWEKSI
-922 EDFIRWSERYD
+922 EDFVRWSERYD

-944 IYDADGEQEKVSRTA
+944 IYDADGEQDKVSRTA

-965 LLTLL
+965 LLSLL
-970 PEEFT
+970 PDEFT
-975 MEDYMKVRR
+975 MDDYVKVRR
-984 AEGFDNDDL
+984 AQGFDNDNAR
-993 KRIKGALKQWVFRG
+993 RIRDAIHQWVHRG
-1007 YVVKIESA
+1007 YVAKVE
-1015 EDGAEDGKSCDGYSY
+1015 GADTDTDSP
-1030 SSIFRKLNF
+1030 IFRKVKF
-1039 LKH
+1039 LKG

>member
-9 VRSRAVQVCTPSLFH
+9 VRSREVQVCTPELFH
-24 QATRSSRVKD
+24 QATKSSRVKD

-51 SQEDYDT
+51 GQEDYDT
-58 MKTRLKSQLPILTP
+58 IKTRLKSQLPILTP

-98 IPDPRG
+98 IADPTG
-104 YWEEKRKELRVK
+104 WWKAKSEELRVK
-116 NPTVLE
+116 NPQVLA

-140 IIPDGMDLAR
+140 VMPEGMNLAE
-150 AQRWMSEQLEDAE
+150 AQKWMSQQLGDEE

-176 IVPEDYILY
+176 IVPEEYILF
-185 INEAE
+185 IDEAR
-190 LFKDRANLPQ
+190 LFAPLL
-200 ISQMNTDSFS
+200 SSS
-210 GKMSHTDLTDGSSQ
+210 GMEERSSNGDAASQ
-224 AKNAPSQVNTKH
+224 ANTSV
-236 YTLNINKNDNRLSG
+236 NINPNPKLNEHESEHDPKPQVSTNQEHRPESDNSSA
-250 DGGNPALPAGT
+250 ALPAG
-261 AIQPAQP
+261 PAVEHAQ
-268 GDSHDSDAHHLS
+268 SANHDCADDHHLGNHGV
-280 DTGEHQSN
+280 DQDHGG
-288 SKEVKSEERRVV
+288 EERRQDF
-300 GSEERR
+300 
-306 VKSEESNGS
+306 
-315 AAMSEQAEQSTAG
+315 AQ
-328 QAEQTEQSTAGQAEQ
+328 
-343 AIKEDLNQGGLHRT
+343 
-357 NDRNFRASE
+357 
-366 SNDKL
+366 
-371 AYLLPSAAENHLDNS
+371 
-386 VASEKTGEGFDAP
+386 
-399 PTLERSGTEHRGGAV
+399 
-414 TSPSLLRSEGDWGSE
+414 
-429 VEPSLA
+429 
-435 KEGRGGLKTS
+435 
-445 SEQGEE
+445 
-451 SEERRE
+451 
-457 KLEETS
+457 
-463 SKDSTTQQAV
+463 
-473 EGVRGEAFP
+473 
-482 SEYDGIPYDDLVSK
+482 EYDGIPYEAITSK

-522 YLCDDNRDW
+522 YLCDDNATW
-531 IKAVIPTFGE
+531 IKQVIPTFGE
-541 EKSRAFAT
+541 EKKRAFTT

-554 NRKQANRMPSIVR
+554 QRKQSHRMPMIVR
-567 KAVSLCQDEQAR
+567 KAISLCQQEQAR
-579 GRAANYD
+579 GKAADYD
-586 TDDFGDIANPDSYFY
+586 ADEFGDILNPDSYFY
-601 RIHEMPQKLPKLIKL
+601 RIHEMPQKLPRLIRL
-616 LISKT
+616 LVSKT
-621 PKIYQ
+621 PAIYQ
-626 PAVAQAV
+626 PAVSQAV
-633 FPPLGAHLCDTRFR
+633 FPALASHLCDTRFR

-673 TQPINHIMADIRLR
+673 TQPINRIMADIRAR
-687 DAEQRARERAWKDE
+687 DAQQRERERAWKDE
-701 CNSKGANKDRRDR
+701 CNRKGSNKDKRER

-737 EAENHFLYAKVNELN
+737 EAERHFLYAKVNELN

-818 ISRISFATIE
+818 VSRISFATIE

-834 AMPIYG
+834 EIPVYG
-840 TYDAAFDEELKPYID
+840 SYDASFDEELKPYID

-869 LRLAKK
+869 LKLARK
-875 LVEENAEFARLS
+875 LMEENAEFARLS

-910 YVANGMKWEKAI
+910 YVANGMKWEKSI
-922 EDFIRWSERYD
+922 EDFVRWSERYD

-944 IYDADGEQEKVSRTA
+944 IYDADGEQDKVSRTA

-965 LLTLL
+965 LLSLL
-970 PEEFT
+970 PDEFT
-975 MEDYMKVRR
+975 MDDYVKVRR
-984 AEGFDNDDL
+984 AQGFDNDNAR
-993 KRIKGALKQWVFRG
+993 RIRDAIHQWVHRG
-1007 YVVKIESA
+1007 YVAKVE
-1015 EDGAEDGKSCDGYSY
+1015 GADTDTDSP
-1030 SSIFRKLNF
+1030 IFRKV
-1039 LKH
+1039 KG

>member
-9 VRSRAVQVCTPSLFH
+9 VRSREVQVCTPELFH
-24 QATRSSRVKD
+24 QATKSSRVKD

-51 SQEDYDT
+51 GQEDYDT

-98 IPDPRG
+98 IADPTG
-104 YWEEKRKELRVK
+104 WWKAKSEELRVK
-116 NPTVLE
+116 NPQVLA

-140 IIPDGMDLAR
+140 VMPEDMNLAE
-150 AQRWMSEQLEDAE
+150 AQKWMSQQLGDEE

-176 IVPEDYILY
+176 IVPEDYILF
-185 INEAE
+185 IDEARLFAEVETPSDADDAAPHANTHENTNHNTNENE
-190 LFKDRANLPQ
+190 NKTEKEHRPEGDN
-200 ISQMNTDSFS
+200 
-210 GKMSHTDLTDGSSQ
+210 SS
-224 AKNAPSQVNTKH
+224 A
-236 YTLNINKNDNRLSG
+236 
-250 DGGNPALPAGT
+250 ALPAGT
-261 AIQPAQP
+261 AAEHAQ
-268 GDSHDSDAHHLS
+268 SANHDRADDHHL
-280 DTGEHQSN
+280 G
-288 SKEVKSEERRVV
+288 
-300 GSEERR
+300 
-306 VKSEESNGS
+306 
-315 AAMSEQAEQSTAG
+315 
-328 QAEQTEQSTAGQAEQ
+328 
-343 AIKEDLNQGGLHRT
+343 
-357 NDRNFRASE
+357 
-366 SNDKL
+366 
-371 AYLLPSAAENHLDNS
+371 NHGVDQDH
-386 VASEKTGEGFDAP
+386 G
-399 PTLERSGTEHRGGAV
+399 
-414 TSPSLLRSEGDWGSE
+414 
-429 VEPSLA
+429 
-435 KEGRGGLKTS
+435 
-445 SEQGEE
+445 GEE
-451 SEERRE
+451 
-457 KLEETS
+457 K
-463 SKDSTTQQAV
+463 QQDFAQ
-473 EGVRGEAFP
+473 
-482 SEYDGIPYDDLVSK
+482 EYDGISYEAITSK

-522 YLCDDNRDW
+522 YLCDDNATW
-531 IKAVIPTFGE
+531 IKQVIPTFGE
-541 EKSRAFAT
+541 EKKRAFTT

-554 NRKQANRMPSIVR
+554 QRKQSHRMPMIVR
-567 KAVSLCQDEQAR
+567 KAVSLCQEERAR
-579 GRAANYD
+579 GKAADYD
-586 TDDFGDIANPDSYFY
+586 ADEFGDILNPDSYFY
-601 RIHEMPQKLPKLIKL
+601 RIHEMPQKLPRLIRL
-616 LISKT
+616 LVSKT
-621 PKIYQ
+621 PAIYQ
-626 PAVAQAV
+626 PAVSQAV
-633 FPPLGAHLCDTRFR
+633 FPALASHLCDTRFR

-673 TQPINHIMADIRLR
+673 TQPINRIMADIRAR
-687 DAEQRARERAWKDE
+687 DAEQRERERVWKDE
-701 CNSKGANKDRRDR
+701 CNRKGSNKDKRER

-737 EAENHFLYAKVNELN
+737 EAERHFLYAKVNELN

-818 ISRISFATIE
+818 VSRISFATIE

-834 AMPIYG
+834 EIPVYG
-840 TYDAAFDEELKPYID
+840 SYDAAFDEELKPYID

-869 LRLAKK
+869 LKLARK
-875 LVEENAEFARLS
+875 LMEENAEFARLS

-910 YVANGMKWEKAI
+910 YVANGMKWEKSI
-922 EDFIRWSERYD
+922 EDFVRWSERYD

-944 IYDADGEQEKVSRTA
+944 IYDADGEQDKVSRTA

-965 LLTLL
+965 LLSLL
-970 PEEFT
+970 PDEFT
-975 MEDYMKVRR
+975 MDDYVKVRR
-984 AEGFDNDDL
+984 AQGFDNDNAR
-993 KRIKGALKQWVFRG
+993 RIRDAIHQWVHRG
-1007 YVVKIESA
+1007 YVAKVE
-1015 EDGAEDGKSCDGYSY
+1015 GADADTDSP
-1030 SSIFRKLNF
+1030 IFRKVKF
-1039 LKH
+1039 LKG

>member
-9 VRSRAVQVCTPSLFH
+9 VRSREVQVCTPELFH
-24 QATRSSRVKD
+24 QATKSSRVKD

-51 SQEDYDT
+51 GQEDYDT

-98 IPDPRG
+98 IPNPKG
-104 YWEEKRKELRVK
+104 YWEVKSEELRVK
-116 NPTVLE
+116 NPQVLA

-140 IIPDGMDLAR
+140 VMPEGMNLAE
-150 AQRWMSEQLEDAE
+150 AQKWMSQQLGDEE

-176 IVPEDYILY
+176 IVPEDYILF
-185 INEAE
+185 INESE
-190 LFKDRANLPQ
+190 LF
-200 ISQMNTDSFS
+200 
-210 GKMSHTDLTDGSSQ
+210 G
-224 AKNAPSQVNTKH
+224 
-236 YTLNINKNDNRLSG
+236 
-250 DGGNPALPAGT
+250 
-261 AIQPAQP
+261 
-268 GDSHDSDAHHLS
+268 
-280 DTGEHQSN
+280 
-288 SKEVKSEERRVV
+288 VKSEERRVKNSNV
-300 GSEERR
+300 SAPQLNNQHLIDNNQNNKGNDETNRLSGNGGNPAVSPGSPAEHAQPADTNH
-306 VKSEESNGS
+306 SDDNHIGDNG
-315 AAMSEQAEQSTAG
+315 G
-328 QAEQTEQSTAGQAEQ
+328 
-343 AIKEDLNQGGLHRT
+343 NQGNGGMET
-357 NDRNFRASE
+357 EKNF
-366 SNDKL
+366 
-371 AYLLPSAAENHLDNS
+371 PM
-386 VASEKTGEGFDAP
+386 
-399 PTLERSGTEHRGGAV
+399 
-414 TSPSLLRSEGDWGSE
+414 
-429 VEPSLA
+429 
-435 KEGRGGLKTS
+435 
-445 SEQGEE
+445 
-451 SEERRE
+451 
-457 KLEETS
+457 
-463 SKDSTTQQAV
+463 
-473 EGVRGEAFP
+473 
-482 SEYDGIPYDDLVSK
+482 EYDGIPYSSITSK

-531 IKAVIPTFGE
+531 IKAILPTFGE
-541 EKSRAFAT
+541 EQKRAFTT

-554 NRKQANRMPSIVR
+554 QRKQSHRMPMIVR
-567 KAVSLCQDEQAR
+567 KAISLCQEERAR
-579 GRAANYD
+579 GKAADYD
-586 TDDFGDIANPDSYFY
+586 ADEFGDILNPDSYFY
-601 RIHEMPQKLPKLIKL
+601 RIHEMPQKLPRLIRL
-616 LISKT
+616 LVSKT
-621 PKIYQ
+621 PAIYQ
-626 PAVAQAV
+626 PAVSQAV
-633 FPPLGAHLCDTRFR
+633 FPALASHLCDTRFR
-647 YIDNVEHEATLM
+647 YVDNVEHEATLM

-673 TQPINHIMADIRLR
+673 TQPINRIMADIRAR
-687 DAEQRARERAWKDE
+687 DAEQRERERAWKDE
-701 CNSKGANKDRRDR
+701 CNRKGSNKDKRER

-737 EAENHFLYAKVNELN
+737 EAERHFLYAKVNELN

-818 ISRISFATIE
+818 VSRISFATIE

-834 AMPIYG
+834 EIPVYG
-840 TYDAAFDEELKPYID
+840 TYDAAFDEELKPFID

-869 LRLAKK
+869 LRLARK
-875 LVEENAEFARLS
+875 LMEENAEFARLS

-910 YVANGMKWEKAI
+910 YVANGMKWEKPI
-922 EDFIRWSERYD
+922 EDFVRWSERYD

-944 IYDADGEQEKVSRTA
+944 IYDADGEQDKVSRTA

-965 LLTLL
+965 LLSLL
-970 PEEFT
+970 PDEFT
-975 MEDYMKVRR
+975 VDDYVKVRR
-984 AEGFDNDDL
+984 AQGFDNDNA
-993 KRIKGALKQWVFRG
+993 KRIRDAIHQWVHRG
-1007 YVVKIESA
+1007 YVAKVE
-1015 EDGAEDGKSCDGYSY
+1015 GADADTDSP
-1030 SSIFRKLNF
+1030 IFRKV
-1039 LKH
+1039 KG

>member
-9 VRSRAVQVCTPSLFH
+9 VRSREVQVCTPELFH
-24 QATRSSRVKD
+24 QATKSSRVKD

-51 SQEDYDT
+51 GQEDYDT

-98 IPDPRG
+98 IADPTG
-104 YWEEKRKELRVK
+104 WWKAKSEELRVK
-116 NPTVLE
+116 NPQVLA

-140 IIPDGMDLAR
+140 VMPEGMNLAE
-150 AQRWMSEQLEDAE
+150 AQKWMSQQLGDEE

-176 IVPEDYILY
+176 IVPEEYILF
-185 INEAE
+185 IDEAR
-190 LFKDRANLPQ
+190 LFAEVETP
-200 ISQMNTDSFS
+200 
-210 GKMSHTDLTDGSSQ
+210 
-224 AKNAPSQVNTKH
+224 
-236 YTLNINKNDNRLSG
+236 
-250 DGGNPALPAGT
+250 
-261 AIQPAQP
+261 
-268 GDSHDSDAHHLS
+268 SDADDAAPHANTHENTNHDCADDHHLC
-280 DTGEHQSN
+280 
-288 SKEVKSEERRVV
+288 
-300 GSEERR
+300 
-306 VKSEESNGS
+306 
-315 AAMSEQAEQSTAG
+315 
-328 QAEQTEQSTAGQAEQ
+328 
-343 AIKEDLNQGGLHRT
+343 
-357 NDRNFRASE
+357 
-366 SNDKL
+366 
-371 AYLLPSAAENHLDNS
+371 NHGVDQDH
-386 VASEKTGEGFDAP
+386 G
-399 PTLERSGTEHRGGAV
+399 
-414 TSPSLLRSEGDWGSE
+414 
-429 VEPSLA
+429 
-435 KEGRGGLKTS
+435 
-445 SEQGEE
+445 GEE
-451 SEERRE
+451 
-457 KLEETS
+457 K
-463 SKDSTTQQAV
+463 QQDFAQK
-473 EGVRGEAFP
+473 
-482 SEYDGIPYDDLVSK
+482 YDGIPYEAITSK

-522 YLCDDNRDW
+522 YLCDDNATW
-531 IKAVIPTFGE
+531 IKQVIPTFGE
-541 EKSRAFAT
+541 EKKRAFTT

-554 NRKQANRMPSIVR
+554 QRKQSHRMPMIVR
-567 KAVSLCQDEQAR
+567 KAISLCQEERAR
-579 GRAANYD
+579 GKAADYD
-586 TDDFGDIANPDSYFY
+586 ADEFGDILNPDSYFY
-601 RIHEMPQKLPKLIKL
+601 RIHEMPQKLPRLIRL
-616 LISKT
+616 LVSKT
-621 PKIYQ
+621 PAIYQ
-626 PAVAQAV
+626 PAVSQAV
-633 FPPLGAHLCDTRFR
+633 FPALASHLCDTRFR

-673 TQPINHIMADIRLR
+673 TQPINRIMADIRAR
-687 DAEQRARERAWKDE
+687 DAQQRERERAWKDE
-701 CNSKGANKDRRDR
+701 CNRKGSNKDKRER

-737 EAENHFLYAKVNELN
+737 EAERHFLYAKVNELN

-818 ISRISFATIE
+818 VSRISFATIE

-834 AMPIYG
+834 EIPVYG
-840 TYDAAFDEELKPYID
+840 SYDAAFDEELKPYID

-869 LRLAKK
+869 LRLARK
-875 LVEENAEFARLS
+875 LMEENAEFARLS

-910 YVANGMKWEKAI
+910 YVANGMKWEKSI
-922 EDFIRWSERYD
+922 EDFVRWSERYD

-944 IYDADGEQEKVSRTA
+944 IYDADGEQDKVSRTA

-965 LLTLL
+965 LLSLL
-970 PEEFT
+970 PDEFT
-975 MEDYMKVRR
+975 MDDYVKVRR
-984 AEGFDNDDL
+984 AQGFDNDNAR
-993 KRIKGALKQWVFRG
+993 RIRDAIHQWVHRG
-1007 YVVKIESA
+1007 YVAKVE
-1015 EDGAEDGKSCDGYSY
+1015 GADTDTDSP
-1030 SSIFRKLNF
+1030 IFRKVKF
-1039 LKH
+1039 LKG

>member
-9 VRSRAVQVCTPSLFH
+9 VRSREVQVCTPELFH
-24 QATRSSRVKD
+24 QAAGSSRVKD

-51 SQEDYDT
+51 GQEDYDT

-98 IPDPRG
+98 IPNPKG
-104 YWEEKRKELRVK
+104 YWEVKSEELRVK
-116 NPTVLE
+116 NPSALE

-140 IIPDGMDLAR
+140 TIPDGMDLAQ
-150 AQRWMSEQLEDAE
+150 AQKWMSQQLGDEE

-176 IVPEDYILY
+176 IVPEDYILF
-185 INEAE
+185 INESE
-190 LFKDRANLPQ
+190 LF
-200 ISQMNTDSFS
+200 
-210 GKMSHTDLTDGSSQ
+210 G
-224 AKNAPSQVNTKH
+224 
-236 YTLNINKNDNRLSG
+236 
-250 DGGNPALPAGT
+250 
-261 AIQPAQP
+261 
-268 GDSHDSDAHHLS
+268 
-280 DTGEHQSN
+280 
-288 SKEVKSEERRVV
+288 VKSEERRVKNSNV
-300 GSEERR
+300 SAPQLNNQHLIDNNQNNKGNDETNRLSGNGGNPAVSPGSPAEHAQPADTNH
-306 VKSEESNGS
+306 SDDNHIGDNG
-315 AAMSEQAEQSTAG
+315 G
-328 QAEQTEQSTAGQAEQ
+328 
-343 AIKEDLNQGGLHRT
+343 NQGNGGMET
-357 NDRNFRASE
+357 EKNF
-366 SNDKL
+366 
-371 AYLLPSAAENHLDNS
+371 PM
-386 VASEKTGEGFDAP
+386 
-399 PTLERSGTEHRGGAV
+399 
-414 TSPSLLRSEGDWGSE
+414 
-429 VEPSLA
+429 
-435 KEGRGGLKTS
+435 
-445 SEQGEE
+445 
-451 SEERRE
+451 
-457 KLEETS
+457 
-463 SKDSTTQQAV
+463 
-473 EGVRGEAFP
+473 
-482 SEYDGIPYDDLVSK
+482 EYDGIPYSSITSK

-531 IKAVIPTFGE
+531 IKAILPTFGE
-541 EKSRAFAT
+541 EQKRAFTT

-554 NRKQANRMPSIVR
+554 QRKQSHRMPMIVR
-567 KAVSLCQDEQAR
+567 KAITLCQEERAR
-579 GRAANYD
+579 GRASDYD
-586 TDDFGDIANPDSYFY
+586 ADEFGDILNPDSYFY
-601 RIHEMPQKLPKLIKL
+601 RIHEMPQKLPRLIRL
-616 LISKT
+616 LVSKT
-621 PKIYQ
+621 PAIYQ
-626 PAVAQAV
+626 PAVSQAV
-633 FPPLGAHLCDTRFR
+633 FPALASHLCDTRFR
-647 YIDNVEHEATLM
+647 YVDNVEHEATLM

-673 TQPINHIMADIRLR
+673 TQPINRIMADIRAR
-687 DAEQRARERAWKDE
+687 DAEQRERERVWKDE
-701 CNSKGANKDRRDR
+701 CNRKGSNKDRRER

-737 EAENHFLYAKVNELN
+737 EAERHFLYAKVNELN

-818 ISRISFATIE
+818 VSRISFATIE

-834 AMPIYG
+834 EIPVYG
-840 TYDAAFDEELKPYID
+840 SYDAAFDEELKPYID

-869 LRLAKK
+869 LRLARK
-875 LVEENAEFARLS
+875 LMEENAEFARLS

-910 YVANGMKWEKAI
+910 YVANGMKWEKPI
-922 EDFIRWSERYD
+922 EDFVRWSERYD

-944 IYDADGEQEKVSRTA
+944 IYDADGEQDKVSRTA

-965 LLTLL
+965 LLSLL
-970 PEEFT
+970 PDEFT
-975 MEDYMKVRR
+975 IDDYVKVRR
-984 AEGFDNDDL
+984 AQGFDNDNAR
-993 KRIKGALKQWVFRG
+993 RIRDAIHQWVHRG
-1007 YVVKIESA
+1007 YVAKVE
-1015 EDGAEDGKSCDGYSY
+1015 GADTDTDSP
-1030 SSIFRKLNF
+1030 IFRKV
-1039 LKH
+1039 KG

>member
-9 VRSRAVQVCTPSLFH
+9 VRSREVQVCTPELFH
-24 QATRSSRVKD
+24 QATKSSRVKD

-51 SQEDYDT
+51 GQEDYDT

-98 IPDPRG
+98 IADPTG
-104 YWEEKRKELRVK
+104 WWKAKSEELRVK
-116 NPTVLE
+116 NPQVLA

-140 IIPDGMDLAR
+140 VMPEGMNLAE
-150 AQRWMSEQLEDAE
+150 AQKWMSQQLGDEE

-176 IVPEDYILY
+176 IVPEDYILF
-185 INEAE
+185 IDEARLFAEVETPSDADDAAPHANTHENTNHNTNENE
-190 LFKDRANLPQ
+190 NKTEKEHRPESDN
-200 ISQMNTDSFS
+200 
-210 GKMSHTDLTDGSSQ
+210 SS
-224 AKNAPSQVNTKH
+224 A
-236 YTLNINKNDNRLSG
+236 
-250 DGGNPALPAGT
+250 ALPAG
-261 AIQPAQP
+261 PAVEHAQSANHNRA
-268 GDSHDSDAHHLS
+268 DDHHI
-280 DTGEHQSN
+280 G
-288 SKEVKSEERRVV
+288 
-300 GSEERR
+300 
-306 VKSEESNGS
+306 
-315 AAMSEQAEQSTAG
+315 
-328 QAEQTEQSTAGQAEQ
+328 
-343 AIKEDLNQGGLHRT
+343 
-357 NDRNFRASE
+357 
-366 SNDKL
+366 
-371 AYLLPSAAENHLDNS
+371 NHGVDQDH
-386 VASEKTGEGFDAP
+386 G
-399 PTLERSGTEHRGGAV
+399 
-414 TSPSLLRSEGDWGSE
+414 
-429 VEPSLA
+429 
-435 KEGRGGLKTS
+435 
-445 SEQGEE
+445 GEE
-451 SEERRE
+451 
-457 KLEETS
+457 K
-463 SKDSTTQQAV
+463 QQDFAQ
-473 EGVRGEAFP
+473 
-482 SEYDGIPYDDLVSK
+482 EYDGISYEAITSK

-522 YLCDDNRDW
+522 YLCDDNATW
-531 IKAVIPTFGE
+531 IKQVIPTFGE
-541 EKSRAFAT
+541 EKKRAFTT

-554 NRKQANRMPSIVR
+554 QRKQSHRMPMIVR
-567 KAVSLCQDEQAR
+567 KAISLCQEERAR
-579 GRAANYD
+579 GKADDYD
-586 TDDFGDIANPDSYFY
+586 ADDFGDILNPDSYFY
-601 RIHEMPQKLPKLIKL
+601 RIHEMPQKLPRLIRL
-616 LISKT
+616 LVSKT
-621 PKIYQ
+621 PAIYQ
-626 PAVAQAV
+626 PAVSQAV
-633 FPPLGAHLCDTRFR
+633 FPALASHLCDTRFR

-673 TQPINHIMADIRLR
+673 TQPINRIMADIRAR
-687 DAEQRARERAWKDE
+687 DAQQRERERAWKDE
-701 CNSKGANKDRRDR
+701 CNRKGSNKDKRER

-737 EAENHFLYAKVNELN
+737 EAERHFLYAKVNELN

-818 ISRISFATIE
+818 VSRISFATIE

-834 AMPIYG
+834 EIPVYG
-840 TYDAAFDEELKPYID
+840 SYDAAFDEELKPYID

-869 LRLAKK
+869 LRLARK
-875 LVEENAEFARLS
+875 LMEENAEFARLS

-910 YVANGMKWEKAI
+910 YVANGMKWEKSI
-922 EDFIRWSERYD
+922 EDFVRWSERYD

-944 IYDADGEQEKVSRTA
+944 IYDADGEQDKVSRTA

-965 LLTLL
+965 LLSLL
-970 PEEFT
+970 PDEFT
-975 MEDYMKVRR
+975 MDDYVKVRR
-984 AEGFDNDDL
+984 AQGFDNDNAR
-993 KRIKGALKQWVFRG
+993 RIRDAIHQWVHRG
-1007 YVVKIESA
+1007 YVAKVE
-1015 EDGAEDGKSCDGYSY
+1015 GADTDTDSP
-1030 SSIFRKLNF
+1030 IFRKVKF
-1039 LKH
+1039 LKG